1 MQEKGNGVMISLEG
15 KNAIVTGGGG
25 GMGRCTA
32 LTLAAAGANLLV
44 SDVNAEAAES
54 VAREAVEQDGVKAV
68 AIKCDVTVKS
78 EVDAMVELAVKTFG
92 RIDILNHVAGVF
104 GAVDFMQST
113 EADYDKQMNIN
124 AKGTYLVDQAV
135 LRIMIPNRAGK
146 IVNMCSQAGKYGFH
160 TNVAY
165 TSSKFAVAGMTQSI
179 AQYAAPYNINVNCVC
194 PGVVRTNIWERALDD
209 IRRQGGDA
217 EAYFQSRLQ
226 DIPLKR
232 AQTMEDVAHMF
243 LYLSSDFADNMTGQS
258 INITGGKIMH

>member
-54 VAREAVEQDGVKAV
+54 VAREAVEQYGVKAV
-68 AIKCDVTVKS
+68 AIKCNVTVKS
-78 EVDAMVELAVKTFG
+78 EVDAMVELAVKAFG

-160 TNVAY
+160 TNIAY
-165 TSSKFAVAGMTQSI
+165 TASKFAVAGMTQSI
-179 AQYAAPYNINVNCVC
+179 AQ
-194 PGVVRTNIWERALDD
+194 
-209 IRRQGGDA
+209 
-217 EAYFQSRLQ
+217 
-226 DIPLKR
+226 
-232 AQTMEDVAHMF
+232 
-243 LYLSSDFADNMTGQS
+243 
-258 INITGGKIMH
+258 

>member
-1 MQEKGNGVMISLEG
+1 MQENVKGVAISLEG

-32 LTLAAAGANLLV
+32 LMLAAAGANLVV
-44 SDVNAEAAES
+44 SDVNAETAEAT
-54 VAREAVEQDGVKAV
+54 AREAIEKYGVKAV
-68 AIKCDVTVKS
+68 ATKCNVTVKS
-78 EVDAMVELAVKTFG
+78 EVDAMVELSVKALG

-104 GAVDFMQST
+104 GAVDFMKST
-113 EADYDKQMNIN
+113 EADYDKQMDIN
-124 AKGTYLVDQAV
+124 AKGTYFVDQAV

-165 TSSKFAVAGMTQSI
+165 TASKFAVAGMTQSI

-232 AQTMEDVAHMF
+232 AQTMEDVARMF

>member
-1 MQEKGNGVMISLEG
+1 MSRLWPSS
-15 KNAIVTGGGG
+15 ATS
-25 GMGRCTA
+25 R
-32 LTLAAAGANLLV
+32 
-44 SDVNAEAAES
+44 SR
-54 VAREAVEQDGVKAV
+54 ARW
-68 AIKCDVTVKS
+68 TPWWNWPS
-78 EVDAMVELAVKTFG
+78 RRFG

-146 IVNMCSQAGKYGFH
+146 IVNMCSQGKYGFH
-160 TNVAY
+160 TNIAY
-165 TSSKFAVAGMTQSI
+165 TASKFAVAGMTQSI

-217 EAYFQSRLQ
+217 GR
-226 DIPLKR
+226 I
-232 AQTMEDVAHMF
+232 
-243 LYLSSDFADNMTGQS
+243 SSPACGIS
-258 INITGGKIMH
+258 P

>member
-1 MQEKGNGVMISLEG
+1 MQEKGKGVVISLEG

-44 SDVNAEAAES
+44 SDVNAEAAEA
-54 VAREAVEQDGVKAV
+54 VAKEAEQYGVKAV

-104 GAVDFMQST
+104 GAVDFLQVT
-113 EADYDKQMNIN
+113 EADYDKQLDIN
-124 AKGTYLVDQAV
+124 AKGTFFVDQAV
-135 LRIMIPNRAGK
+135 LKVMIPNRAGK

-165 TSSKFAVAGMTQSI
+165 TASKFAVAGMTQSI

-232 AQTMEDVAHMF
+232 AQTMEDVARMF